1 MCILSLASAK
11 RVAARR
17 YWPRWRERVV
27 SDSKVDHDSASRR
40 TERALERFVRRVSR
54 WVSLSRIR
62 VVLVVGWV
70 DIAAGP
76 GASWEC

>member
-1 MCILSLASAK
+1 M
-11 RVAARR
+11 
-17 YWPRWRERVV
+17 V

-62 VVLVVGWV
+62 VVVGWV
-70 DIAAGP
+70 DIAAGAE
-76 GASWEC
+76 ASLGC